1 MGRQTPWR
9 YASLTLTRSPAL
21 RFPGLSGIKFPAGSR
36 FVAGRWDV
44 TADGGSCMGSYVF
57 DDLVLPRKFL
67 RMCRRNL
74 RRTKIADS
82 SGLELTG
89 GALLTATL
97 ALQTAVAA
105 GSAGHRRDPRGHS
118 AAALGRLG
126 LVERGPHARPP
137 HSRQSELHGH
147 FRTDQRQHGPVRHP
161 PRADQPADARS
172 LPAEAR
178 CRVGLCRGI
187 ETAHDLVRQAAGRRG
202 RLAAAGRG
210 SGTPAGHH
218 RGPARRRGDGH
229 VHVRLDRPAQGRDA
243 DLCQHRC
250 EPARD
255 RQHYPFAPRAMPCW
269 ACCRCS
275 TPSATRSRCGRC

>member
-1 MGRQTPWR
+1 MKRSLPWV
-9 YASLTLTRSPAL
+9 P
-21 RFPGLSGIKFPAGSR
+21 
-36 FVAGRWDV
+36 D
-44 TADGGSCMGSYVF
+44 VF

-74 RRTKIADS
+74 RRTKIVDS

-97 ALQTAVAA
+97 ALRRLLRREVLAA
-105 GSAGHRRDPRGHS
+105 DETHVGILLPPSVGC
-118 AAALGRLG
+118 G
-126 LVERGPHARPP
+126 LVERRPDARPP
-137 HSRQSELHGH
+137 RCRQSELHGH
-147 FRTDQRQHGPVRHP
+147 FRSDQRQHGPVRHP
-161 PRADQPADARS
+161 PRADQPAGARS
-172 LPAEAR
+172 LSAEAR
-178 CRVGLCRGI
+178 CRVGLRRGI

-210 SGTPAGHH
+210 PGTPAGPH

-243 DLCQHRC
+243 DLRQHRR

-255 RQHYPFAPRAMPCW
+255 RQRYPSCARAMSCW